1 MSNLMNK
8 LSGGS
13 TGNNSG
19 LTGQQNTNNGMNGGG
34 EDYLDKALDF
44 GEKKFGGGK
53 ELGRNTN
60 EKITDAVRSGI
71 EKVTGKDVPAK
82 FSN

>member
-8 LSGGS
+8 LSGG
-13 TGNNSG
+13 TGM
-19 LTGQQNTNNGMNGGG
+19 GQQTTNNGMNGGG

-44 GEKKFGGGK
+44 AEKKLGGGK

-60 EKITDAVRSGI
+60 EKITDSVRTGF
-71 EKVTGKDVPAK
+71 EKVTGKNVPAK

>member
-8 LSGGS
+8 LSGG
-13 TGNNSG
+13 TGM
-19 LTGQQNTNNGMNGGG
+19 GQQTTNNGMNGGG
-34 EDYLDKALDF
+34 ETILTRFARLIIALDF
-44 GEKKFGGGK
+44 AEKKLGGGK

-60 EKITDAVRSGI
+60 EKITDSVRTGF
-71 EKVTGKDVPAK
+71 EKVTGKNVPAK